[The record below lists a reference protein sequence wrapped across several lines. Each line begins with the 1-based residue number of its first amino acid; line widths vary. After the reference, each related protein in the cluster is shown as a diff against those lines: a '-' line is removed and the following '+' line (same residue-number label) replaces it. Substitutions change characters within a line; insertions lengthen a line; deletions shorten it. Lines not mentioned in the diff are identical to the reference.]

1 MEGMPEGWTLEDLQ
15 RDGYR
20 IYQKKDA
27 FRFGMDA
34 VLLSWFAV
42 YRDGDRIM
50 DLCTGNGVIP
60 LLMDARREGRTAS
73 FTGIDIQEEAV
84 ELALASVKLNQ
95 AESRICIENADI
107 REASALCGRG
117 SFDIVTCNPPYIKQG
132 SGIVNPTDKKAIA
145 RHEILCTLDDVM
157 RESAGL
163 LKDGGKLYLV
173 YRPKRLKEVF
183 LLAER
188 YHLSVSRLKFVH
200 PYEDREAVLV
210 LIEAV
215 KGTHSELHTEAP
227 VIIYQ
232 ADNVF
237 SEEISEI
244 YGDGRH

>member
-1 MEGMPEGWTLEDLQ
+1 MEDLQ
-15 RDGYR
+15 RSGYK
-20 IYQKKDA
+20 IYQEKEA

-34 VLLSWFAV
+34 VLLSWFAG

-50 DLCTGNGVIP
+50 DLCTGNGIIP
-60 LLMDARREGRTAS
+60 LLMDARREGRTAF

-84 ELALASVKLNQ
+84 ELAQVSVKLDQ
-95 AESRICIENADI
+95 AEDRILIEKADI
-107 REASALCGRG
+107 REAAGLYGQNN
-117 SFDIVTCNPPYIKQG
+117 FDIVTCNPPYIKQG

-163 LKDGGKLYLV
+163 LKDGGKLYMV
-173 YRPKRLKEVF
+173 YRPKRLNEVF

-188 YHLSVSRLKFVH
+188 YHLSVSRMIFVH

-232 ADNVF
+232 ENGEF
-237 SEEISEI
+237 SEQISEI